1 MEALGVIVAVDGD
14 IATVGMY
21 NMSNDS
27 TFLWDGSLLNGPKI
41 GAFLTIEQN
50 NVRIVSTVISEKI
63 QDQQNTVNSEQ
74 FDNRYRKNS
83 INRILMLKTQ
93 GVIDENKF
101 QLTSQ
106 YVPMVG
112 NKVVITTKE
121 DLKAIYDVDDVG
133 STISIGKSIREGQE
147 INLPINEFFASHIGI
162 FGNTGSGKS
171 NTLHKLYLELFK
183 SKYRESIFK
192 KSRFVV
198 IDFNGEY
205 TQDKQFG
212 VEKKHKRIFRI
223 STRGKT
229 DKIPITKEYFLD
241 PEFLSLLFS
250 AKKATQVPFLKS
262 AIREYKKI
270 NKVENNLI
278 VHLKSCL
285 LFSGK
290 NLNLLNLNLL
300 YINPRVKKTIRRVK
314 KTIRFKSFI
323 QKSNKFQISLNF
335 ANLEVGLLKSLLRDF
350 RNIET
355 IAIEDWIDIAH
366 DMGVK
371 NKFLDYLEDSQKY
384 LSYGNVYIDINES
397 SDIKHMFKNGELSEE
412 SKIEVLNIRDEI
424 ANLYEKKTDIQK
436 IRYFLKFQKIF
447 KTAWKTTNSDYIN
460 PLFGRINETL
470 ERLEPIIKLVN
481 TDKAVESEFKSLN
494 IISLVNTN
502 QEMKRLIPMMVS
514 KMLYDIQKKRI
525 SNTDSID
532 FTYHLI
538 IDEAHNI
545 LNSEHIKNG
554 DNWQDYRLSVFE
566 EIIKEGRKFGF
577 YLTLASQR
585 PADISSTI
593 MSQIHNFF
601 IHRLVN
607 DNDLDM
613 LSRTVP
619 TLDKNSYKMLPTL
632 GKGEALVTGN
642 AIKIPVL
649 LKVDKEKS
657 IRPKSDDVKLTK
669 LWKN

>member
-14 IATVGMY
+14 VATVGMY

-27 TFLWDGSLLNGPKI
+27 TFLWDGDLLNGPKI

-50 NVRIVSTVISEKI
+50 DIRIISTVISEKI

-83 INRILMLKTQ
+83 INRILLLKTQ
-93 GVIDENKF
+93 GVIEKNKF

-112 NKVVITTKE
+112 NKVVITSKA
-121 DLKAIYDVDDVG
+121 DLAAIYAVDKIEN
-133 STISIGKSIREGQE
+133 TISIGRSVREGQTVS
-147 INLPINEFFASHIGI
+147 LPVNSFFASHIGI

-183 SKYRESIFK
+183 SKYRENIFT
-192 KSRFVV
+192 KSRFIV

-205 TQDKQFG
+205 TQDEQFS
-212 VEKKHKRIFRI
+212 VEDEQKRIFKI
-223 STRGKT
+223 STRGET
-229 DKIPITKEYFLD
+229 DQIPITKDYFLD

-250 AKKATQVPFLKS
+250 ARKATQVPFLKN
-262 AIREYKKI
+262 AIRKYKEI
-270 NKVENNLI
+270 
-278 VHLKSCL
+278 
-285 LFSGK
+285 K
-290 NLNLLNLNLL
+290 NEVDFG
-300 YINPRVKKTIRRVK
+300 R
-314 KTIRFKSFI
+314 
-323 QKSNKFQISLNF
+323 
-335 ANLEVGLLKSLLRDF
+335 LEIGLLRTILEELSKVGKSILGEWVSIAQEMGIKSAFLEQLREVA
-350 RNIET
+350 NMNST
-355 IAIEDWIDIAH
+355 
-366 DMGVK
+366 
-371 NKFLDYLEDSQKY
+371 
-384 LSYGNVYIDINES
+384 
-397 SDIKHMFKNGELSEE
+397 GELVYVYDENRDKHNIVEYGLITKYVESQLSNLKYELEE
-412 SKIEVLNIRDEI
+412 VYKGKSKL
-424 ANLYEKKTDIQK
+424 EKLL
-436 IRYFLKFQKIF
+436 YFLKFQKIY
-447 KTAWKTTNSDYIN
+447 KTAWGSTKAEYIN
-460 PLFGRINETL
+460 PLFSRIEQTL
-470 ERLEPIIKLVN
+470 NTLGPLIKIV
-481 TDKAVESEFKSLN
+481 DDEVEIENEFKCLN

-502 QEMKRLIPMMVS
+502 QEIKRLIPMMIS

-525 SNTDSID
+525 SSSKSID
-532 FTYHLI
+532 YTCHLI

-545 LNSEHIKNG
+545 LNSEHINNG

-585 PADISSTI
+585 PADISPTI
-593 MSQIHNFF
+593 MSQLHNFF

-632 GKGEALVTGN
+632 GKGEAIVTGS
-642 AIKIPVL
+642 AMKIPML
-649 LKVDKEKS
+649 LKVDKEDT
-657 IRPKSDDVKLTK
+657 IRPKSDDVNLTD
-669 LWKN
+669 LWK

>member
-14 IATVGMY
+14 VATVGMY

-27 TFLWDGSLLNGPKI
+27 TFLWDGDLLNGPKI

-50 NVRIVSTVISEKI
+50 DIRIISTVISEKI

-83 INRILMLKTQ
+83 INRILLLKTQ
-93 GVIDENKF
+93 GVIEKNKF

-112 NKVVITTKE
+112 NKVVITTKA
-121 DLKAIYDVDDVG
+121 DLAAIYAVDKIEN
-133 STISIGKSIREGQE
+133 TISIGRSVREGQTVS
-147 INLPINEFFASHIGI
+147 LPVNSFFASHIGI

-183 SKYRESIFK
+183 SKYRKNIFA
-192 KSRFVV
+192 KSRFIV

-205 TQDKQFG
+205 TQDKQFS
-212 VEKKHKRIFRI
+212 VENEQKKIFKI
-223 STRGKT
+223 STRGET
-229 DKIPITKEYFLD
+229 DQIPITKDYFLD

-250 AKKATQVPFLKS
+250 ARKATQVPFLKN
-262 AIREYKKI
+262 AIRKYKEIK
-270 NKVENNLI
+270 NENDFGSMEL
-278 VHLKSCL
+278 
-285 LFSGK
+285 
-290 NLNLLNLNLL
+290 
-300 YINPRVKKTIRRVK
+300 
-314 KTIRFKSFI
+314 
-323 QKSNKFQISLNF
+323 
-335 ANLEVGLLKSLLRDF
+335 GLLRKILKTLSKVGKSIL
-350 RNIET
+350 EEWVS
-355 IAIEDWIDIAH
+355 IAQE
-366 DMGVK
+366 MGIK
-371 NKFLDYLEDSQKY
+371 NAFLEQLQNA
-384 LSYGNVYIDINES
+384 GNFNG
-397 SDIKHMFKNGELSEE
+397 NGELVFYTHENGRRDKIVSAGSITPFGE
-412 SKIEVLNIRDEI
+412 SQLSNLKPELAKVYKEKSQIEKL
-424 ANLYEKKTDIQK
+424 L
-436 IRYFLKFQKIF
+436 YFLKFQKIF
-447 KTAWKTTNSDYIN
+447 KTAWGSTRAEYIN
-460 PLFGRINETL
+460 PLFSRIEQTL
-470 ERLEPIIKLVN
+470 DTLGPLIKIV
-481 TDKAVESEFKSLN
+481 DDGVEIENEFKCLN

-502 QEMKRLIPMMVS
+502 QEIKRIIPMMIS

-525 SNTDSID
+525 SSSKSID
-532 FTYHLI
+532 STCHLI

-554 DNWQDYRLSVFE
+554 DSWQDYRLSVFE

-585 PADISSTI
+585 PADISPTI
-593 MSQIHNFF
+593 MSQLHNFF

-632 GKGEALVTGN
+632 GKGEAIVTGS
-642 AIKIPVL
+642 AMKIPML
-649 LKVDKEKS
+649 LKVDKEDT
-657 IRPKSDDVKLTK
+657 IRPKSDDVNLTD
-669 LWKN
+669 LWK

>member
-14 IATVGMY
+14 VATVGMY

-27 TFLWDGSLLNGPKI
+27 TFLWDGALLNGPKI

-50 NVRIVSTVISEKI
+50 DIRIISTVISEKI

-93 GVIDENKF
+93 GVIDKNKF

-112 NKVVITTKE
+112 NKVVITTQK
-121 DLKAIYDVDDVG
+121 DLSAIYAVDRIENTV
-133 STISIGKSIREGQE
+133 SIGKSIREGQTVY
-147 INLPINEFFASHIGI
+147 LPVNSFFASHIGI

-183 SKYRESIFK
+183 SKYRENIFT
-192 KSRFVV
+192 KSRFIV

-205 TQDKQFG
+205 TQDEQFS
-212 VEKKHKRIFRI
+212 VEDEQKRIFKI

-229 DKIPITKEYFLD
+229 DQIPITKDYFLD

-250 AKKATQVPFLKS
+250 ARKATQVPFLKN
-262 AIREYKKI
+262 AIKMYKKI
-270 NKVENNLI
+270 SSSKE
-278 VHLKSCL
+278 
-285 LFSGK
+285 FS
-290 NLNLLNLNLL
+290 N
-300 YINPRVKKTIRRVK
+300 I
-314 KTIRFKSFI
+314 
-323 QKSNKFQISLNF
+323 
-335 ANLEVGLLKSLLRDF
+335 AVGLLKSILKDF
-350 RNIET
+350 PRIEL
-355 IAIEDWIDIAH
+355 AIIEEWVNTVK
-366 DMGVK
+366 DMKV
-371 NKFLDYLEDSQKY
+371 NDKFLDELVDSKKKRD
-384 LSYGNVYIDINES
+384 YGNNVIEYNKKNILWEGQITLDGQKSLDKLQEELAVVYNE
-397 SDIKHMFKNGELSEE
+397 
-412 SKIEVLNIRDEI
+412 
-424 ANLYEKKTDIQK
+424 EKTLKK
-436 IRYFLKFQKIF
+436 LFFFLKFQKIY
-447 KTAWKTTNSDYIN
+447 KTAWGSTRAEYIN
-460 PLFGRINETL
+460 PLFSRVEQTLDTL
-470 ERLEPIIKLVN
+470 EPLIKIV
-481 TDKAVESEFKSLN
+481 DDEVEIENEFKCLN

-502 QEMKRLIPMMVS
+502 QEIKRIIPMMIS

-525 SNTDSID
+525 SSSKSID
-532 FTYHLI
+532 STCHLI

-554 DNWQDYRLSVFE
+554 DSWQDYRLSVFE

-585 PADISSTI
+585 PADISPTI
-593 MSQIHNFF
+593 MSQLHNFF

-632 GKGEALVTGN
+632 GRGEAIVTGN
-642 AIKIPVL
+642 AMKIPML
-649 LKVDKEKS
+649 LKVDKEDT
-657 IRPKSDDVKLTK
+657 IRPKSDDVKLTD
-669 LWKN
+669 LWK

>member
-83 INRILMLKTQ
+83 INRIIMLKTQ
-93 GVIDENKF
+93 GVVDKNKF

-121 DLKAIYDVDDVG
+121 DLKAIYDVDDIG

-183 SKYRESIFK
+183 SKYSEKIFK

-205 TQDKQFG
+205 TQDNQFG
-212 VEKKHKRIFRI
+212 VEKKQKRVFRI

-229 DKIPITKEYFLD
+229 DKIPVTKEYFLD
-241 PEFLSLLFS
+241 PDFLSLLFS
-250 AKKATQVPFLKS
+250 ARKATQVPFLKN

-270 NKVENNLI
+270 NKIENNLI
-278 VHLKSCL
+278 VHLKFCL
-285 LFSGK
+285 LFSD
-290 NLNLLNLNLL
+290 NQLNLLFNNLRDN
-300 YINPRVKKTIRRVK
+300 KTNGKSLVN
-314 KTIRFKSFI
+314 KTASLNNFI
-323 QKSNKFQISLNF
+323 QKLNKFQISLNF
-335 ANLEVGLLKSLLRDF
+335 ANLEVGLLKSLLRDLK
-350 RNIET
+350 NIET
-355 IAIEDWIDIAH
+355 IAIEDWINIAH

-371 NKFLDYLEDSQKY
+371 NKFLEDLENSQKY
-384 LSYGNVYIDINES
+384 LFYGNVYIDKNGS
-397 SDIKHMFKNGELSEE
+397 LDIKHMFKNGELSEE
-412 SKIEVLNIRDEI
+412 SKTEVLNIRDEI
-424 ANLYEKKTDIQK
+424 AYLYEEKTDIQK

-481 TDKAVESEFKSLN
+481 TDKAVESEFKGLN

-502 QEMKRLIPMMVS
+502 QEIKRLIPMMVS

-525 SNTDSID
+525 SNTESID
-532 FTYHLI
+532 FTCHLI

-585 PADISSTI
+585 PADISPTI

-632 GKGEALVTGN
+632 GKGEALITGN
-642 AIKIPVL
+642 AIKIPML
-649 LKVDKEKS
+649 LKVDKEES

-669 LWKN
+669 LWEN

>member
-1 MEALGVIVAVDGD
+1 MESLGVIVAVDGD

-27 TFLWDGSLLNGPKI
+27 TFLWDGNLLNGPKI

-50 NVRIVSTVISEKI
+50 DIRIISTVISEKV

-121 DLKAIYDVDDVG
+121 DLKAIYDVDDIG

-198 IDFNGEY
+198 IDFNSEY
-205 TQDKQFG
+205 TQDGQFG
-212 VEKKHKRIFRI
+212 MENEKKRIFSI
-223 STRGKT
+223 STRGET

-250 AKKATQVPFLKS
+250 ARKATQVPFLKN
-262 AIREYKKI
+262 AIRKYKKI
-270 NKVENNLI
+270 KKEDDFGWLEI
-278 VHLKSCL
+278 GL
-285 LFSGK
+285 LRS
-290 NLNLLNLNLL
+290 
-300 YINPRVKKTIRRVK
+300 I
-314 KTIRFKSFI
+314 
-323 QKSNKFQISLNF
+323 
-335 ANLEVGLLKSLLRDF
+335 LKSLSKVGLS
-350 RNIET
+350 ILE
-355 IAIEDWIDIAH
+355 EWISICQE
-366 DMGVK
+366 MGVK
-371 NKFLDYLEDSQKY
+371 SFFLDQLQKVINMNVTGELVSIVDKNNCSQNIVEHGSIS
-384 LSYGNVYIDINES
+384 SYGEDLFRDLE
-397 SDIKHMFKNGELSEE
+397 HELAEAYRMKSQ
-412 SKIEVLNIRDEI
+412 L
-424 ANLYEKKTDIQK
+424 EKLL
-436 IRYFLKFQKIF
+436 YFLKFQKIYV
-447 KTAWKTTNSDYIN
+447 TAWSATNAKYIN
-460 PLFGRINETL
+460 PLFSRIEQTLNGLDPLVELVDSDIKVENEF
-470 ERLEPIIKLVN
+470 EC
-481 TDKAVESEFKSLN
+481 LN

-502 QEMKRLIPMMVS
+502 QEIKRLIPMMVS

-525 SNTDSID
+525 SNTESID

-585 PADISSTI
+585 PADISPTI

-642 AIKIPVL
+642 AIKIPML
-649 LKVDKEKS
+649 LKVDKEES

-669 LWKN
+669 LWEN

>member
-14 IATVGMY
+14 VATVGMY

-27 TFLWDGSLLNGPKI
+27 TFLWDGDLLNGPKI

-50 NVRIVSTVISEKI
+50 DIRIISTVISEKI

-83 INRILMLKTQ
+83 INRILLLKTQ
-93 GVIDENKF
+93 GVIEKNKF

-112 NKVVITTKE
+112 NKVVITTKA
-121 DLKAIYDVDDVG
+121 DLAAIYAVDKIEN
-133 STISIGKSIREGQE
+133 TISIGRSVREGQTVS
-147 INLPINEFFASHIGI
+147 LPVNSFFASHIGI

-183 SKYRESIFK
+183 SKYRKNIFA
-192 KSRFVV
+192 KSRFIV

-205 TQDKQFG
+205 TQDEQFS
-212 VEKKHKRIFRI
+212 VEDEQKRIFKI

-229 DKIPITKEYFLD
+229 DQIPITKDYFLD

-250 AKKATQVPFLKS
+250 ARKATQVPFLKN
-262 AIREYKKI
+262 AIRKYKEIK
-270 NKVENNLI
+270 NENDFGSIEL
-278 VHLKSCL
+278 
-285 LFSGK
+285 
-290 NLNLLNLNLL
+290 
-300 YINPRVKKTIRRVK
+300 
-314 KTIRFKSFI
+314 
-323 QKSNKFQISLNF
+323 
-335 ANLEVGLLKSLLRDF
+335 GLLRRIL
-350 RNIET
+350 ET
-355 IAIEDWIDIAH
+355 LSKVGKFILEEWVSIAQE
-366 DMGVK
+366 MGIK
-371 NKFLDYLEDSQKY
+371 NAFLEQLQNA
-384 LSYGNVYIDINES
+384 GNFNG
-397 SDIKHMFKNGELSEE
+397 NGELVFYTHENGRRDKIVSAGSITPFGE
-412 SKIEVLNIRDEI
+412 SQLSNLKPELAKVYKEKSQIEKL
-424 ANLYEKKTDIQK
+424 L
-436 IRYFLKFQKIF
+436 YFLKFQKIF
-447 KTAWKTTNSDYIN
+447 KTAWGSTRAEYIN
-460 PLFGRINETL
+460 PLFSRIEQTL
-470 ERLEPIIKLVN
+470 DTLGPLIKIV
-481 TDKAVESEFKSLN
+481 DDGVEIENEFKCLN

-502 QEMKRLIPMMVS
+502 QEIKRIIPMMIS

-525 SNTDSID
+525 SSSKSID
-532 FTYHLI
+532 STCHLI

-554 DNWQDYRLSVFE
+554 DSWQDYRLSVFE

-585 PADISSTI
+585 PADISPTI
-593 MSQIHNFF
+593 MSQLHNFF

-632 GKGEALVTGN
+632 GKGEAIVTGS
-642 AIKIPVL
+642 AMKIPML
-649 LKVDKEKS
+649 LKVDKEYT
-657 IRPKSDDVKLTK
+657 IRPKSDDVNLTD
-669 LWKN
+669 LWK

>member
-14 IATVGMY
+14 VATVGMY

-27 TFLWDGSLLNGPKI
+27 TFLWDGDLLNGPKI

-50 NVRIVSTVISEKI
+50 DIRIISTVISEKI

-83 INRILMLKTQ
+83 INRILLLKTQ
-93 GVIDENKF
+93 GVIEKNKF

-112 NKVVITTKE
+112 NKVVITTKA
-121 DLKAIYDVDDVG
+121 DLAAIYAVDKIEN
-133 STISIGKSIREGQE
+133 TISIGRSVREGQTVS
-147 INLPINEFFASHIGI
+147 LPVNSFFASHIGI

-183 SKYRESIFK
+183 SKYRENIFT
-192 KSRFVV
+192 KSRFIV

-212 VEKKHKRIFRI
+212 LENKQKRIFKI

-229 DKIPITKEYFLD
+229 DQIPITKDYFLD

-250 AKKATQVPFLKS
+250 ARKATQVPFLKN
-262 AIREYKKI
+262 AIRKYKEIK
-270 NKVENNLI
+270 NENDFGSMEL
-278 VHLKSCL
+278 
-285 LFSGK
+285 
-290 NLNLLNLNLL
+290 
-300 YINPRVKKTIRRVK
+300 
-314 KTIRFKSFI
+314 
-323 QKSNKFQISLNF
+323 
-335 ANLEVGLLKSLLRDF
+335 GLLRKILKTLSKVGKSILEEWVSIAQEMGIKNAFLEQL
-350 RNIET
+350 IEVANMHG
-355 IAIEDWIDIAH
+355 I
-366 DMGVK
+366 
-371 NKFLDYLEDSQKY
+371 
-384 LSYGNVYIDINES
+384 
-397 SDIKHMFKNGELSEE
+397 GELVSVNDDNGGKHDIVSAGSITPFGE
-412 SKIEVLNIRDEI
+412 SQLSNLKPKLAKVYKEKSQIEKL
-424 ANLYEKKTDIQK
+424 L
-436 IRYFLKFQKIF
+436 YFLKFQKIF
-447 KTAWKTTNSDYIN
+447 KTAWGSTKAEYIN
-460 PLFGRINETL
+460 PLFSRIEQTL
-470 ERLEPIIKLVN
+470 DTLGPLIKIV
-481 TDKAVESEFKSLN
+481 DDEVEIENEFKCLN

-502 QEMKRLIPMMVS
+502 QEIKRIIPMMIS

-525 SNTDSID
+525 SSSKSID
-532 FTYHLI
+532 STCHLI

-554 DNWQDYRLSVFE
+554 DSWQDYRLSVFE

-585 PADISSTI
+585 PADISPTI
-593 MSQIHNFF
+593 MSQLHNFF

-632 GKGEALVTGN
+632 GKGEAIVTGS
-642 AIKIPVL
+642 AMKIPML
-649 LKVDKEKS
+649 LKVDKEDI
-657 IRPKSDDVKLTK
+657 IRPKSDDVSLTD
-669 LWKN
+669 LWK

>member
-14 IATVGMY
+14 VATVGMY

-27 TFLWDGSLLNGPKI
+27 TFLWDGDLLNGPKI

-50 NVRIVSTVISEKI
+50 DIRIISTVISEKI

-74 FDNRYRKNS
+74 FDNKYRKNS
-83 INRILMLKTQ
+83 INRILLLKTQ
-93 GVIDENKF
+93 GVIEKNKF

-112 NKVVITTKE
+112 NKVVITTKA
-121 DLKAIYDVDDVG
+121 DLAAIYAVDKIEN
-133 STISIGKSIREGQE
+133 TISIGRSVREGQTVS
-147 INLPINEFFASHIGI
+147 LPVNSFFASHIGI

-183 SKYRESIFK
+183 SKYRKNIFA
-192 KSRFVV
+192 KSRFIV

-205 TQDKQFG
+205 TQDEQFS
-212 VEKKHKRIFRI
+212 VEDEQKRIFKI

-229 DKIPITKEYFLD
+229 DKIPITKDYFLD

-250 AKKATQVPFLKS
+250 ARKATQVPFLKN
-262 AIREYKKI
+262 AIRKYKEI
-270 NKVENNLI
+270 
-278 VHLKSCL
+278 
-285 LFSGK
+285 K
-290 NLNLLNLNLL
+290 NEVDFG
-300 YINPRVKKTIRRVK
+300 R
-314 KTIRFKSFI
+314 
-323 QKSNKFQISLNF
+323 
-335 ANLEVGLLKSLLRDF
+335 LEIGLLRTILEELSKVGKSIL
-350 RNIET
+350 EEWVS
-355 IAIEDWIDIAH
+355 IAQ
-366 DMGVK
+366 DMGIK
-371 NKFLDYLEDSQKY
+371 SAFLEQLQNV
-384 LSYGNVYIDINES
+384 GNFNG
-397 SDIKHMFKNGELSEE
+397 KGELVFSTHENGRE
-412 SKIEVLNIRDEI
+412 DRIVSAGSISPLGKSQLS
-424 ANLYEKKTDIQK
+424 NLKPELAKVYKEKSQLEKLL
-436 IRYFLKFQKIF
+436 YFLKFQKIY
-447 KTAWKTTNSDYIN
+447 KTAWGSTRAEYIN
-460 PLFGRINETL
+460 PLFSRIEQTL
-470 ERLEPIIKLVN
+470 NTLGPLIKIV
-481 TDKAVESEFKSLN
+481 DDEVEIENEFKCLN

-502 QEMKRLIPMMVS
+502 QEIKRIIPMMIS

-525 SNTDSID
+525 SSSKSID
-532 FTYHLI
+532 STCHLI

-554 DNWQDYRLSVFE
+554 DSWQDYRLSVFE

-585 PADISSTI
+585 PADISPTI
-593 MSQIHNFF
+593 MSQLHNFF

-632 GKGEALVTGN
+632 GKGEAIVTGS
-642 AIKIPVL
+642 AMKIPML
-649 LKVDKEKS
+649 LKVDKEDI
-657 IRPKSDDVKLTK
+657 IRPKSDDVSLTD
-669 LWKN
+669 LWK

>member
-14 IATVGMY
+14 VATVGMY

-27 TFLWDGSLLNGPKI
+27 TFLWDGDLLNGPKI

-50 NVRIVSTVISEKI
+50 DIRIISTVISEKI

-83 INRILMLKTQ
+83 INRILLLKTQ
-93 GVIDENKF
+93 GVIEKNKF

-112 NKVVITTKE
+112 NKVVITTKA
-121 DLKAIYDVDDVG
+121 DLAAIYAVDKIEN
-133 STISIGKSIREGQE
+133 TISIGRSVREGQTVS
-147 INLPINEFFASHIGI
+147 LPVNSFFASHIGI

-183 SKYRESIFK
+183 SKYRKNIFA
-192 KSRFVV
+192 KSRFIV

-205 TQDKQFG
+205 TQDKQFS
-212 VEKKHKRIFRI
+212 VENEQKKIFKI

-229 DKIPITKEYFLD
+229 DQIPITKDYFLD

-250 AKKATQVPFLKS
+250 ARKATQVPFLKN
-262 AIREYKKI
+262 AIRKYKEIK
-270 NKVENNLI
+270 NENDFGSIEL
-278 VHLKSCL
+278 
-285 LFSGK
+285 
-290 NLNLLNLNLL
+290 
-300 YINPRVKKTIRRVK
+300 
-314 KTIRFKSFI
+314 
-323 QKSNKFQISLNF
+323 
-335 ANLEVGLLKSLLRDF
+335 GLLRRILETLSKVGKSILEEWISIAQEMGIKNAFLEQL
-350 RNIET
+350 IEVANMNG
-355 IAIEDWIDIAH
+355 I
-366 DMGVK
+366 
-371 NKFLDYLEDSQKY
+371 
-384 LSYGNVYIDINES
+384 
-397 SDIKHMFKNGELSEE
+397 GELVSVNDDNRGKHDIVSAGSITPLGKAQLSNLKPELAKVYKE
-412 SKIEVLNIRDEI
+412 KSQIEKL
-424 ANLYEKKTDIQK
+424 L
-436 IRYFLKFQKIF
+436 YFLKFQKIY
-447 KTAWKTTNSDYIN
+447 KTAWGSTKAEYIN
-460 PLFGRINETL
+460 PLFSRIEQTLNSLESLIKIVDNED
-470 ERLEPIIKLVN
+470 EIDN
-481 TDKAVESEFKSLN
+481 EFKCLN
-494 IISLVNTN
+494 IISLTNTN
-502 QEMKRLIPMMVS
+502 QEIKRLIPMMIS

-525 SNTDSID
+525 SSSKSID
-532 FTYHLI
+532 STCHLI

-554 DNWQDYRLSVFE
+554 DSWQDYRLSIFE

-585 PADISSTI
+585 PADISPTI
-593 MSQIHNFF
+593 MSQLHNFF

-632 GKGEALVTGN
+632 GKGEAIVTGS
-642 AIKIPVL
+642 AMKIPML
-649 LKVDKEKS
+649 LKVDKEDT
-657 IRPKSDDVKLTK
+657 IRPKSDDVNLTD
-669 LWKN
+669 LWK

>member
-14 IATVGMY
+14 VATVGMY

-27 TFLWDGSLLNGPKI
+27 TFLWDGALLNGPKI

-50 NVRIVSTVISEKI
+50 DIRIISTVISEKI

-93 GVIDENKF
+93 GVIDKNKF

-112 NKVVITTKE
+112 NKVVITTQK
-121 DLKAIYDVDDVG
+121 DLSAIYAVDRIENTV
-133 STISIGKSIREGQE
+133 SIGKSIREGQTVY
-147 INLPINEFFASHIGI
+147 LPVNSFFASHIGI

-183 SKYRESIFK
+183 SKYRENIFA
-192 KSRFVV
+192 KSRFTV

-205 TQDKQFG
+205 TQDKQFS
-212 VEKKHKRIFRI
+212 VEYEQKRIFKI

-229 DKIPITKEYFLD
+229 DQIPITKDYFLD

-250 AKKATQVPFLKS
+250 ARKATQVPFLKN
-262 AIREYKKI
+262 AIRKYKEIK
-270 NKVENNLI
+270 NENDFGSIEL
-278 VHLKSCL
+278 
-285 LFSGK
+285 
-290 NLNLLNLNLL
+290 
-300 YINPRVKKTIRRVK
+300 
-314 KTIRFKSFI
+314 
-323 QKSNKFQISLNF
+323 
-335 ANLEVGLLKSLLRDF
+335 GLLRKILKTLSKVGKSIL
-350 RNIET
+350 EEWVS
-355 IAIEDWIDIAH
+355 IAQE
-366 DMGVK
+366 MGVK
-371 NKFLDYLEDSQKY
+371 NAFLEQLQNVGNFNGKGELVFSPHENGKEDKIVSAGSITPFGESQ
-384 LSYGNVYIDINES
+384 LSYLKPELAKVY
-397 SDIKHMFKNGELSEE
+397 K
-412 SKIEVLNIRDEI
+412 
-424 ANLYEKKTDIQK
+424 EKSQLEKLL
-436 IRYFLKFQKIF
+436 YFLKFQKIF
-447 KTAWKTTNSDYIN
+447 KTAWGSTRAEYIN
-460 PLFGRINETL
+460 PLFSRIEQTL
-470 ERLEPIIKLVN
+470 DTLGPLIKIV
-481 TDKAVESEFKSLN
+481 DDEVEIENDFKCLN

-502 QEMKRLIPMMVS
+502 QEIKRIIPMMIS

-525 SNTDSID
+525 SSSKSID
-532 FTYHLI
+532 STCHLI

-554 DNWQDYRLSVFE
+554 DSWQDYRLSVFE

-585 PADISSTI
+585 PADISPTI
-593 MSQIHNFF
+593 MSQLHNFF

-632 GKGEALVTGN
+632 GQGEAIVTGN
-642 AIKIPVL
+642 AMKIPML
-649 LKVDKEKS
+649 LKVDKEDT
-657 IRPKSDDVKLTK
+657 IRPKSDDVKLTD
-669 LWKN
+669 LWK

>member
-14 IATVGMY
+14 VATVGMY

-27 TFLWDGSLLNGPKI
+27 TFLWDGDLLNGPKI

-50 NVRIVSTVISEKI
+50 DIRIISTVISEKI

-83 INRILMLKTQ
+83 INRILLLKTQ
-93 GVIDENKF
+93 GVIEKNKF

-112 NKVVITTKE
+112 NKVVITTKA
-121 DLKAIYDVDDVG
+121 DLAAIYAVDKIEN
-133 STISIGKSIREGQE
+133 TISIGRSVREGQTVS
-147 INLPINEFFASHIGI
+147 LPVNSFFASHIGI

-183 SKYRESIFK
+183 SKYRKNIFA
-192 KSRFVV
+192 KSRFIV

-205 TQDKQFG
+205 TQDEQFS
-212 VEKKHKRIFRI
+212 VEDEQKRIFKI

-229 DKIPITKEYFLD
+229 DKIPITKDYFLD

-250 AKKATQVPFLKS
+250 ARKATQVPFLKN
-262 AIREYKKI
+262 AIRKYKEIKNEVDFGRLEI
-270 NKVENNLI
+270 GLLRTILEELSKVGKSILEEWVSIAQEMGIKSAFLEQLQNVGNFNGKGELVFSTHENGREDRI
-278 VHLKSCL
+278 VSAGSISPLGKSQLSNLKSELAKVYKEKSQLEKL
-285 LFSGK
+285 L
-290 NLNLLNLNLL
+290 
-300 YINPRVKKTIRRVK
+300 
-314 KTIRFKSFI
+314 
-323 QKSNKFQISLNF
+323 
-335 ANLEVGLLKSLLRDF
+335 
-350 RNIET
+350 
-355 IAIEDWIDIAH
+355 
-366 DMGVK
+366 
-371 NKFLDYLEDSQKY
+371 
-384 LSYGNVYIDINES
+384 
-397 SDIKHMFKNGELSEE
+397 
-412 SKIEVLNIRDEI
+412 
-424 ANLYEKKTDIQK
+424 
-436 IRYFLKFQKIF
+436 YFLKFQKIY
-447 KTAWKTTNSDYIN
+447 KTAWGSTRAEYIN
-460 PLFGRINETL
+460 PLFSRIEQTL
-470 ERLEPIIKLVN
+470 NTLGPLIKIV
-481 TDKAVESEFKSLN
+481 DDEVEIENEFKCLN

-502 QEMKRLIPMMVS
+502 QEIKRIIPMMIS

-525 SNTDSID
+525 SSSKSID
-532 FTYHLI
+532 STCHLI

-554 DNWQDYRLSVFE
+554 DSWQDYRLSVFE

-585 PADISSTI
+585 PADISPTI
-593 MSQIHNFF
+593 MSQLHNFF

-632 GKGEALVTGN
+632 GKGEAIVTGS
-642 AIKIPVL
+642 AMKIPML
-649 LKVDKEKS
+649 LKVDKEDI
-657 IRPKSDDVKLTK
+657 IRPKSDDVSLTD
-669 LWKN
+669 LWK

>member
-14 IATVGMY
+14 VATVGMY

-27 TFLWDGSLLNGPKI
+27 TFLWDGDLLNGPKI

-50 NVRIVSTVISEKI
+50 DIRIISTVISEKI

-83 INRILMLKTQ
+83 INRILLLKTQ
-93 GVIDENKF
+93 GVIEKNKF

-112 NKVVITTKE
+112 NKVVITTKA
-121 DLKAIYDVDDVG
+121 DLAAIYAVDKIEN
-133 STISIGKSIREGQE
+133 TISIGRSVREGQTVS
-147 INLPINEFFASHIGI
+147 LPVNSFFASHIGI

-183 SKYRESIFK
+183 SKYRKNIFA
-192 KSRFVV
+192 KSRFIV

-205 TQDKQFG
+205 TQDEQFS
-212 VEKKHKRIFRI
+212 VEDEQKRIFKI

-229 DKIPITKEYFLD
+229 DKIPITKDYFLD

-250 AKKATQVPFLKS
+250 ARKATQVPFLKN
-262 AIREYKKI
+262 AIRKYKEI
-270 NKVENNLI
+270 
-278 VHLKSCL
+278 
-285 LFSGK
+285 K
-290 NLNLLNLNLL
+290 NEVDFG
-300 YINPRVKKTIRRVK
+300 R
-314 KTIRFKSFI
+314 
-323 QKSNKFQISLNF
+323 
-335 ANLEVGLLKSLLRDF
+335 LEIGLLRTILEELSKVGKSIL
-350 RNIET
+350 EEWVS
-355 IAIEDWIDIAH
+355 IAQE
-366 DMGVK
+366 MGIK
-371 NKFLDYLEDSQKY
+371 SAFLEQLQNV
-384 LSYGNVYIDINES
+384 GNFNG
-397 SDIKHMFKNGELSEE
+397 KGELVFSTHENGRE
-412 SKIEVLNIRDEI
+412 DRIVSAGSISPLGKSQLS
-424 ANLYEKKTDIQK
+424 NLKPELAKVYKEKSQLEKLL
-436 IRYFLKFQKIF
+436 YFLKFQKIY
-447 KTAWKTTNSDYIN
+447 KTAWGSTRAEYIN
-460 PLFGRINETL
+460 PLFSRIEQTL
-470 ERLEPIIKLVN
+470 NTLGPLIKIV
-481 TDKAVESEFKSLN
+481 DDEVEIENEFKCLN

-502 QEMKRLIPMMVS
+502 QEIKRIIPMMIS

-525 SNTDSID
+525 SSSKSID
-532 FTYHLI
+532 STCHLI

-554 DNWQDYRLSVFE
+554 DSWQDYRLSVFE

-585 PADISSTI
+585 PADISPTI
-593 MSQIHNFF
+593 MSQLHNFF

-632 GKGEALVTGN
+632 GKGEAIVTGS
-642 AIKIPVL
+642 AMKIPML
-649 LKVDKEKS
+649 LKVDKEDI
-657 IRPKSDDVKLTK
+657 IRPKSDDVSLTD
-669 LWKN
+669 LWK

>member
-14 IATVGMY
+14 VATVGMY

-27 TFLWDGSLLNGPKI
+27 TFLWDGDLLNGPKI

-50 NVRIVSTVISEKI
+50 DIRIISTVISEKI

-83 INRILMLKTQ
+83 INRILLLKTQ
-93 GVIDENKF
+93 GVIEKNKF

-112 NKVVITTKE
+112 NKVVITTKA
-121 DLKAIYDVDDVG
+121 DLAAIYAVDKIEN
-133 STISIGKSIREGQE
+133 TISIGRSVREGQTVS
-147 INLPINEFFASHIGI
+147 LPVNSFFASHIGI

-183 SKYRESIFK
+183 SKYRKNIFA
-192 KSRFVV
+192 KSRFTV

-205 TQDKQFG
+205 TQDKQFS
-212 VEKKHKRIFRI
+212 VENEQKKIFKI

-229 DKIPITKEYFLD
+229 DQIPITKDYFLD

-250 AKKATQVPFLKS
+250 ARKATQVPFLKN
-262 AIREYKKI
+262 AIRKYKEI
-270 NKVENNLI
+270 
-278 VHLKSCL
+278 
-285 LFSGK
+285 K
-290 NLNLLNLNLL
+290 NEVDFG
-300 YINPRVKKTIRRVK
+300 R
-314 KTIRFKSFI
+314 
-323 QKSNKFQISLNF
+323 
-335 ANLEVGLLKSLLRDF
+335 LEIGLLRTILEELSKVGKSILGEWVSIAQEMGIKSAFLEQLREVA
-350 RNIET
+350 NMNST
-355 IAIEDWIDIAH
+355 
-366 DMGVK
+366 
-371 NKFLDYLEDSQKY
+371 
-384 LSYGNVYIDINES
+384 
-397 SDIKHMFKNGELSEE
+397 GELVYVYDENRDKHNIVEYGLITKYGESQLPNLKYELEE
-412 SKIEVLNIRDEI
+412 VYKGKSKL
-424 ANLYEKKTDIQK
+424 EKLL
-436 IRYFLKFQKIF
+436 YFLKFQKIY
-447 KTAWKTTNSDYIN
+447 KTAWRSTNVEYIN
-460 PLFGRINETL
+460 PLFSRIEQTLNSLESLIKIVDNED
-470 ERLEPIIKLVN
+470 EIDN
-481 TDKAVESEFKSLN
+481 EFKCLN

-502 QEMKRLIPMMVS
+502 QEIKRLIPMMIS

-525 SNTDSID
+525 SSSKLID
-532 FTYHLI
+532 YTCHLI

-545 LNSEHIKNG
+545 LNSEHINNG

-585 PADISSTI
+585 PADISPTI
-593 MSQIHNFF
+593 MSQLHNFF

-632 GKGEALVTGN
+632 GKGEAIVTGS
-642 AIKIPVL
+642 AMKIPML
-649 LKVDKEKS
+649 LKVDKEDT
-657 IRPKSDDVKLTK
+657 IRPKSDDVNLTD
-669 LWKN
+669 LWK

>member
-1 MEALGVIVAVDGD
+1 METLGVIVAVDGD
-14 IATVGMY
+14 VATVGMY

-27 TFLWDGSLLNGPKI
+27 TFLWDGDLLNGPKI

-50 NVRIVSTVISEKI
+50 DIRIISTVISEKI

-83 INRILMLKTQ
+83 INRILLLKTQ
-93 GVIDENKF
+93 GVIDKNIF

-112 NKVVITTKE
+112 NKVVITTQK
-121 DLKAIYDVDDVG
+121 DLSAIYSVDKIEN
-133 STISIGKSIREGQE
+133 TISIGKSVREGQTVY
-147 INLPINEFFASHIGI
+147 LPVNSFFASHIGI

-183 SKYRESIFK
+183 SKYRENIFE
-192 KSRFVV
+192 KSRFIV

-212 VEKKHKRIFRI
+212 LENKQKKIFEI

-229 DKIPITKEYFLD
+229 DQIPITKEYFLD

-250 AKKATQVPFLKS
+250 ARKATQLPFLKN
-262 AIREYKKI
+262 AMKLYKSI
-270 NKVENNLI
+270 NNGQD
-278 VHLKSCL
+278 
-285 LFSGK
+285 FS
-290 NLNLLNLNLL
+290 N
-300 YINPRVKKTIRRVK
+300 IEI
-314 KTIRFKSFI
+314 
-323 QKSNKFQISLNF
+323 
-335 ANLEVGLLKSLLRDF
+335 GLLKSILRDF
-350 RNIET
+350 PRIELT
-355 IAIEDWIDIAH
+355 VIEEWVNTVK
-366 DMGVK
+366 DMNVSD
-371 NKFLDYLEDSQKY
+371 NFLDTLIDSKKNRN
-384 LSYGNVYIDINES
+384 YGNNCIWDDFDKILDNGAITTYGE
-397 SDIKHMFKNGELSEE
+397 KNLD
-412 SKIEVLNIRDEI
+412 EVRKKLAKAYDDEKT
-424 ANLYEKKTDIQK
+424 LEKLFF
-436 IRYFLKFQKIF
+436 FLKFQKIY
-447 KTAWKTTNSDYIN
+447 KTAWGSTKAEYIN
-460 PLFGRINETL
+460 PLFSRIEQTLNSLESLIKIVDNED
-470 ERLEPIIKLVN
+470 EIDN
-481 TDKAVESEFKSLN
+481 EFKCLN

-502 QEMKRLIPMMVS
+502 QEIKRLIPMMIS

-525 SNTDSID
+525 SSSKLID
-532 FTYHLI
+532 YTCHLI

-545 LNSEHIKNG
+545 LNSEHINNG

-585 PADISSTI
+585 PADISPTI
-593 MSQIHNFF
+593 MSQLHNFF

-632 GKGEALVTGN
+632 GQGEAIVTGN
-642 AIKIPVL
+642 AMKIPML
-649 LKVDKEKS
+649 LKVDKEDT
-657 IRPKSDDVKLTK
+657 IRPKSDDVSLTD
-669 LWKN
+669 LWK

>member
-1 MEALGVIVAVDGD
+1 
-14 IATVGMY
+14 MY

-27 TFLWDGSLLNGPKI
+27 TFLWDGDLLNGPKI

-50 NVRIVSTVISEKI
+50 DIRIISTVISEKI

-83 INRILMLKTQ
+83 INRILLLKTQ
-93 GVIDENKF
+93 GVIEKNKF

-112 NKVVITTKE
+112 NKVVITTKA
-121 DLKAIYDVDDVG
+121 DLAAIYAVDKIEN
-133 STISIGKSIREGQE
+133 TISIGRSVREGQTVS
-147 INLPINEFFASHIGI
+147 LPVNSFFASHIGI

-183 SKYRESIFK
+183 SKYRKNIFA
-192 KSRFVV
+192 KSRFIV

-205 TQDKQFG
+205 TQDEQFS
-212 VEKKHKRIFRI
+212 VEDEQKRIFKI

-229 DKIPITKEYFLD
+229 DQIPITKDYFLD

-250 AKKATQVPFLKS
+250 ARKATQVPFLKN
-262 AIREYKKI
+262 AIRKYKEIK
-270 NKVENNLI
+270 NENDFGSMEL
-278 VHLKSCL
+278 
-285 LFSGK
+285 
-290 NLNLLNLNLL
+290 
-300 YINPRVKKTIRRVK
+300 
-314 KTIRFKSFI
+314 
-323 QKSNKFQISLNF
+323 
-335 ANLEVGLLKSLLRDF
+335 GLLRKILKTLSKVGKSIL
-350 RNIET
+350 EEWVS
-355 IAIEDWIDIAH
+355 IAQE
-366 DMGVK
+366 MGIK
-371 NKFLDYLEDSQKY
+371 NAFLEQLQNA
-384 LSYGNVYIDINES
+384 GNFNG
-397 SDIKHMFKNGELSEE
+397 NGELVFYTHENGRRDKIVSAGSITPFGE
-412 SKIEVLNIRDEI
+412 SQLSNLKPELAKVYKEKSQIEKL
-424 ANLYEKKTDIQK
+424 L
-436 IRYFLKFQKIF
+436 YFLKFQKIF
-447 KTAWKTTNSDYIN
+447 KTAWGSTRAEYIN
-460 PLFGRINETL
+460 PLFSRIEQTL
-470 ERLEPIIKLVN
+470 DTLGPLIKIV
-481 TDKAVESEFKSLN
+481 DDGVEIENEFKCLN

-502 QEMKRLIPMMVS
+502 QEIKRIIPMMIS

-525 SNTDSID
+525 SSSKSID
-532 FTYHLI
+532 STCHLI

-554 DNWQDYRLSVFE
+554 DSWQDYRLSVFE

-585 PADISSTI
+585 PADISPTI
-593 MSQIHNFF
+593 MSQLHNFF

-632 GKGEALVTGN
+632 GKGEAIVTGS
-642 AIKIPVL
+642 AMKIPML
-649 LKVDKEKS
+649 LKVDKEYT
-657 IRPKSDDVKLTK
+657 IRPKSDDVNLTD
-669 LWKN
+669 LWK

>member
-14 IATVGMY
+14 VATVGMY

-27 TFLWDGSLLNGPKI
+27 TFLWDGDLLNGPKI

-50 NVRIVSTVISEKI
+50 DIRIISTVISEKI

-83 INRILMLKTQ
+83 INRILLLKTQ
-93 GVIDENKF
+93 GVIDKNIF

-112 NKVVITTKE
+112 NKVVITTQK
-121 DLKAIYDVDDVG
+121 DLSAIYSVDKIEN
-133 STISIGKSIREGQE
+133 TISIGKSVREGQTVY
-147 INLPINEFFASHIGI
+147 LPVNSFFASHIGI

-183 SKYRESIFK
+183 SKYRENIFE
-192 KSRFVV
+192 KSRFIV

-212 VEKKHKRIFRI
+212 LENKQKKIFEI

-229 DKIPITKEYFLD
+229 DQIPITKEYFLD

-250 AKKATQVPFLKS
+250 ARKATQLPFLKN
-262 AIREYKKI
+262 AMKLYKSI
-270 NKVENNLI
+270 NNGQD
-278 VHLKSCL
+278 
-285 LFSGK
+285 FS
-290 NLNLLNLNLL
+290 N
-300 YINPRVKKTIRRVK
+300 IEI
-314 KTIRFKSFI
+314 
-323 QKSNKFQISLNF
+323 
-335 ANLEVGLLKSLLRDF
+335 GLLKSILRDF
-350 RNIET
+350 PRIELAVIEEWVNTVKDMNIS
-355 IAIEDWIDIAH
+355 D
-366 DMGVK
+366 
-371 NKFLDYLEDSQKY
+371 NFLDKLIDSKKNRN
-384 LSYGNVYIDINES
+384 YGNNCISDDFDKILDNGAITTYGEKNLDEVQQKLAKAYDNE
-397 SDIKHMFKNGELSEE
+397 KTL
-412 SKIEVLNIRDEI
+412 
-424 ANLYEKKTDIQK
+424 EKLFF
-436 IRYFLKFQKIF
+436 FLKFQKIY
-447 KTAWKTTNSDYIN
+447 KTAWGSTKAEYIN
-460 PLFGRINETL
+460 PLFSRIEQTLNSLESLIKIVDNED
-470 ERLEPIIKLVN
+470 EIDN
-481 TDKAVESEFKSLN
+481 EFKCLN
-494 IISLVNTN
+494 IISLTNTN
-502 QEMKRLIPMMVS
+502 QEIKRLIPMMIS

-525 SNTDSID
+525 SSSKSIVS
-532 FTYHLI
+532 TCHLI

-554 DNWQDYRLSVFE
+554 DSWQDYRLSVFE

-585 PADISSTI
+585 PADISPTI
-593 MSQIHNFF
+593 MSQLHNFF

-632 GKGEALVTGN
+632 GKGEAIVTGS
-642 AIKIPVL
+642 AMKIPML
-649 LKVDKEKS
+649 LKVDKEDT
-657 IRPKSDDVKLTK
+657 IRPKSDDVNLTD
-669 LWKN
+669 LWK

>member
-14 IATVGMY
+14 VATVGMY

-27 TFLWDGSLLNGPKI
+27 TFLWDGDLLNGPKI

-50 NVRIVSTVISEKI
+50 DIRIISTVISEKI

-83 INRILMLKTQ
+83 INRILLLKTQ
-93 GVIDENKF
+93 GVIEKNKF

-112 NKVVITTKE
+112 NKVVITTKA
-121 DLKAIYDVDDVG
+121 DLAAIYAVDKIEN
-133 STISIGKSIREGQE
+133 TISIGRSVREGQTVS
-147 INLPINEFFASHIGI
+147 LPVNSFFASHIGI

-183 SKYRESIFK
+183 SKYRENIFT
-192 KSRFVV
+192 KSRFIV

-212 VEKKHKRIFRI
+212 LENKQKRIFKI

-229 DKIPITKEYFLD
+229 DQIPITKDYFLD

-250 AKKATQVPFLKS
+250 ARKATQVPFLKN
-262 AIREYKKI
+262 AIRKYKEIK
-270 NKVENNLI
+270 NENDFGSIEL
-278 VHLKSCL
+278 
-285 LFSGK
+285 
-290 NLNLLNLNLL
+290 
-300 YINPRVKKTIRRVK
+300 
-314 KTIRFKSFI
+314 
-323 QKSNKFQISLNF
+323 
-335 ANLEVGLLKSLLRDF
+335 GLLRRILETLSKVGKSILEEWVSIAQEMGIIKNAFLEQL
-350 RNIET
+350 IEVANMHG
-355 IAIEDWIDIAH
+355 I
-366 DMGVK
+366 
-371 NKFLDYLEDSQKY
+371 
-384 LSYGNVYIDINES
+384 
-397 SDIKHMFKNGELSEE
+397 GELVSVNDDNGGKHDIVSAGSITPFGKAQLSNLKPKLAKVYKEK
-412 SKIEVLNIRDEI
+412 SQIEKL
-424 ANLYEKKTDIQK
+424 L
-436 IRYFLKFQKIF
+436 YFLKFQKIF
-447 KTAWKTTNSDYIN
+447 KTAWGSTKAEYIN
-460 PLFGRINETL
+460 PLFSRIEQTL
-470 ERLEPIIKLVN
+470 DTLGPLIKIV
-481 TDKAVESEFKSLN
+481 DDEVEIENEFKCLN

-502 QEMKRLIPMMVS
+502 QEIKRIIPMMIS

-525 SNTDSID
+525 SSSKSID
-532 FTYHLI
+532 STCHLI

-554 DNWQDYRLSVFE
+554 DSWQDYRLSVFE

-585 PADISSTI
+585 PADISPTI
-593 MSQIHNFF
+593 MSQLHNFF

-632 GKGEALVTGN
+632 GKGEAIVTGS
-642 AIKIPVL
+642 AMKIPML
-649 LKVDKEKS
+649 LKVDKEDT
-657 IRPKSDDVKLTK
+657 IRPKSDDVNLTD
-669 LWKN
+669 LWK

>member
-1 MEALGVIVAVDGD
+1 MESLGVIVAVDGD

-27 TFLWDGSLLNGPKI
+27 TFLWDGNLLNGPKI

-50 NVRIVSTVISEKI
+50 DIRIISTVISEKV

-93 GVIDENKF
+93 GVIEKAKF

-121 DLKAIYDVDDVG
+121 DVATIYAVDDID
-133 STISIGKSIREGQE
+133 STISIGKSIREGQK

-212 VEKKHKRIFRI
+212 IENEQKRIFRI
-223 STRGKT
+223 STRGET

-250 AKKATQVPFLKS
+250 ARKATQVPFLKN
-262 AIREYKKI
+262 AIRKYKEI
-270 NKVENNLI
+270 
-278 VHLKSCL
+278 
-285 LFSGK
+285 K
-290 NLNLLNLNLL
+290 NEHD
-300 YINPRVKKTIRRVK
+300 
-314 KTIRFKSFI
+314 FG
-323 QKSNKFQISLNF
+323 
-335 ANLEVGLLKSLLRDF
+335 NLEIGLLKSILKSLSKVGLP
-350 RNIET
+350 ILEEWVT
-355 IAIEDWIDIAH
+355 IAQEMDVKSFFLDQLQK
-366 DMGVK
+366 VK
-371 NKFLDYLEDSQKY
+371 NMNKVGELVSIVDENNCSKDIVERGSIS
-384 LSYGNVYIDINES
+384 SYGEDLLFDLGHELAKVYKMKS
-397 SDIKHMFKNGELSEE
+397 QL
-412 SKIEVLNIRDEI
+412 
-424 ANLYEKKTDIQK
+424 EKLL
-436 IRYFLKFQKIF
+436 YFLKFQKIYV
-447 KTAWKTTNSDYIN
+447 TAWAATNAEHIN
-460 PLFGRINETL
+460 PLFSRIEETL
-470 ERLEPIIKLVN
+470 NSLEPLIELVDEK
-481 TDKAVESEFKSLN
+481 TKVEKEFKCLN
-494 IISLVNTN
+494 IISLVTTN
-502 QEMKRLIPMMVS
+502 QEIKRLIPMMLS
-514 KMLYDIQKKRI
+514 KMLYDIQKKRT
-525 SNTDSID
+525 SKVEWID
-532 FTYHLI
+532 FTSHLI

-545 LNSEHIKNG
+545 LNAEHIKNG
-554 DNWQDYRLSVFE
+554 DNWQDYRLSIFE

-585 PADISSTI
+585 PADISPTI

-619 TLDKNSYKMLPTL
+619 SLDKNSYKMLPTL

-642 AIKIPVL
+642 AVKIPML
-649 LKVDKEKS
+649 LKVDKEES
-657 IRPKSDDVKLTK
+657 IRPKSDDIKLTT
-669 LWKN
+669 LWKS

>member
-1 MEALGVIVAVDGD
+1 MESLGVIVAVDGD

-27 TFLWDGSLLNGPKI
+27 TFLWDGNLLNGPKI

-50 NVRIVSTVISEKI
+50 DIRIISTVISEKV

-93 GVIDENKF
+93 GVIEKDKF

-121 DLKAIYDVDDVG
+121 DVAAIYAVDDID
-133 STISIGKSIREGQE
+133 STISIGKSIREGQK

-212 VEKKHKRIFRI
+212 IENEQKRIFRI

-250 AKKATQVPFLKS
+250 ARKATQVPFLKN
-262 AIREYKKI
+262 AIKKF
-270 NKVENNLI
+270 NELSTSK
-278 VHLKSCL
+278 
-285 LFSGK
+285 GTDK
-290 NLNLLNLNLL
+290 NC
-300 YINPRVKKTIRRVK
+300 ITD
-314 KTIRFKSFI
+314 S
-323 QKSNKFQISLNF
+323 QKF
-335 ANLEVGLLKSLLRDF
+335 ATLEVGLLTSLMKDYKRVELISIEEWV
-350 RNIET
+350 NI
-355 IAIEDWIDIAH
+355 AK

-371 NKFLDYLEDSQKY
+371 SPILNTLARVRQYSTFGNFRIFEGEMSEQSIKSTSQMPNDI
-384 LSYGNVYIDINES
+384 LFQGQLTENGND
-397 SDIKHMFKNGELSEE
+397 
-412 SKIEVLNIRDEI
+412 KIEQLKES
-424 ANLYEKKTDIQK
+424 LKESYEKKSDFEK
-436 IRYFLKFQKIF
+436 LSCFLKFEKVY
-447 KTAWKTTNSDYIN
+447 KTAWKSTNAEYIN
-460 PLFGRINETL
+460 PLFSRIEETL
-470 ERLEPIIKLVN
+470 NSLEPLIELVDEKTN
-481 TDKAVESEFKSLN
+481 EEIEVEKEFKCVN
-494 IISLVNTN
+494 IISLINTN
-502 QEMKRLIPMMVS
+502 QEIKRLIPMMLS

-525 SNTDSID
+525 SEKTSKGESID
-532 FTYHLI
+532 FTSHLI

-545 LNSEHIKNG
+545 LNAEHIKNG
-554 DNWQDYRLSVFE
+554 DNWQDYRLSIFE

-585 PADISSTI
+585 PADISPTI

-632 GKGEALVTGN
+632 GEGEAMVTGN
-642 AIKIPVL
+642 AMKIPML
-649 LKVDKEKS
+649 LKVDKEES
-657 IRPKSDDVKLTK
+657 IRPKSDDIKLTT
-669 LWKN
+669 LWES

>member
-14 IATVGMY
+14 VATVGMY

-27 TFLWDGSLLNGPKI
+27 TFLWDGDLLNGPKI

-50 NVRIVSTVISEKI
+50 DIRIISTVISEKI

-83 INRILMLKTQ
+83 INRILLLKTQ
-93 GVIDENKF
+93 GVIEKNKF

-112 NKVVITTKE
+112 NKVVITTKA
-121 DLKAIYDVDDVG
+121 DLAAIYAVDKIEN
-133 STISIGKSIREGQE
+133 TISIGRSVREGQTVS
-147 INLPINEFFASHIGI
+147 LPVNSFFASHIGI

-183 SKYRESIFK
+183 SKYRENIFE
-192 KSRFVV
+192 KSRFIV

-212 VEKKHKRIFRI
+212 LENKQKKIFEI

-229 DKIPITKEYFLD
+229 DQIPITKEYFLD

-250 AKKATQVPFLKS
+250 ARKATQLPFLKN
-262 AIREYKKI
+262 AMKLYKSI
-270 NKVENNLI
+270 NNGQD
-278 VHLKSCL
+278 
-285 LFSGK
+285 FS
-290 NLNLLNLNLL
+290 N
-300 YINPRVKKTIRRVK
+300 IEI
-314 KTIRFKSFI
+314 
-323 QKSNKFQISLNF
+323 
-335 ANLEVGLLKSLLRDF
+335 GLLKSILRDF
-350 RNIET
+350 PRIELT
-355 IAIEDWIDIAH
+355 VIEEWVNTVK
-366 DMGVK
+366 DMNVSD
-371 NKFLDYLEDSQKY
+371 NFLDTLIDSKKNRN
-384 LSYGNVYIDINES
+384 YGNNCIWDDFDKILDNGAITTYGE
-397 SDIKHMFKNGELSEE
+397 KNLD
-412 SKIEVLNIRDEI
+412 EVRKKLAKAYDDEKT
-424 ANLYEKKTDIQK
+424 LEKLFF
-436 IRYFLKFQKIF
+436 FLKFQKIY
-447 KTAWKTTNSDYIN
+447 KTAWGSTKAEYIN
-460 PLFGRINETL
+460 PLFSRIEQTLNSLESLIKIVDNED
-470 ERLEPIIKLVN
+470 EIDN
-481 TDKAVESEFKSLN
+481 EFKCLN

-502 QEMKRLIPMMVS
+502 QEIKRLIPMMIS

-525 SNTDSID
+525 SSSKLID
-532 FTYHLI
+532 YTCHLI

-545 LNSEHIKNG
+545 LNSEHINNG

-585 PADISSTI
+585 PADISPTI
-593 MSQIHNFF
+593 MSQLHNFF

-632 GKGEALVTGN
+632 GQGEAIVTGN
-642 AIKIPVL
+642 AMKIPML
-649 LKVDKEKS
+649 LKVDKEDT
-657 IRPKSDDVKLTK
+657 IRPKSDDVSLTD
-669 LWKN
+669 LWK

>member
-14 IATVGMY
+14 VATVGMY

-27 TFLWDGSLLNGPKI
+27 TFLWDGDLLNGPKI

-50 NVRIVSTVISEKI
+50 DIRIISTVISEKI

-83 INRILMLKTQ
+83 INRILLLKTQ
-93 GVIDENKF
+93 GVIEKNKF

-112 NKVVITTKE
+112 NKVVITTKA
-121 DLKAIYDVDDVG
+121 DLAAIYAVDKIEN
-133 STISIGKSIREGQE
+133 TISIGRSVREGQTVS
-147 INLPINEFFASHIGI
+147 LPVNSFFASHIGI

-183 SKYRESIFK
+183 SKYRENIFT
-192 KSRFVV
+192 KSRFIV

-205 TQDKQFG
+205 TQDEQFS
-212 VEKKHKRIFRI
+212 VEDEQKRIFKI

-229 DKIPITKEYFLD
+229 DQIPITKDYFLD

-250 AKKATQVPFLKS
+250 ARKATQVPFLKN
-262 AIREYKKI
+262 AIRKYKEI
-270 NKVENNLI
+270 
-278 VHLKSCL
+278 
-285 LFSGK
+285 K
-290 NLNLLNLNLL
+290 NEVDFG
-300 YINPRVKKTIRRVK
+300 R
-314 KTIRFKSFI
+314 
-323 QKSNKFQISLNF
+323 
-335 ANLEVGLLKSLLRDF
+335 LEIGLLRTILEELSKVGKSILGEWVSIAQEMGIKSAFLEQLREVA
-350 RNIET
+350 NMNST
-355 IAIEDWIDIAH
+355 
-366 DMGVK
+366 
-371 NKFLDYLEDSQKY
+371 
-384 LSYGNVYIDINES
+384 
-397 SDIKHMFKNGELSEE
+397 GELVYVYDENRDKHNIVEYGLIIKYGESQLSNLKYELEE
-412 SKIEVLNIRDEI
+412 VYKGKSKL
-424 ANLYEKKTDIQK
+424 EKLL
-436 IRYFLKFQKIF
+436 YFLKFQKIY
-447 KTAWKTTNSDYIN
+447 KTAWRSTNVEYIN
-460 PLFGRINETL
+460 PLFSRIEQTLNSLESLIKIVDNED
-470 ERLEPIIKLVN
+470 EIDN
-481 TDKAVESEFKSLN
+481 EFKCLN

-502 QEMKRLIPMMVS
+502 QEIKRLIPMMIS

-525 SNTDSID
+525 SGSKLID
-532 FTYHLI
+532 YTCHLI

-545 LNSEHIKNG
+545 LNSEHINNG

-585 PADISSTI
+585 PADISPTI
-593 MSQIHNFF
+593 MSQLHNFF

-632 GKGEALVTGN
+632 GQGEAIVTGN
-642 AIKIPVL
+642 AMKIPML
-649 LKVDKEKS
+649 LKVDKEDT
-657 IRPKSDDVKLTK
+657 IRPKSDDVKLTD
-669 LWKN
+669 LWK

>member
-1 MEALGVIVAVDGD
+1 MESLGVIVAVDGD

-27 TFLWDGSLLNGPKI
+27 TFLWDGNLLNGPKI

-50 NVRIVSTVISEKI
+50 DIRIISTVISEKV

-93 GVIDENKF
+93 GVIEKDKF

-121 DLKAIYDVDDVG
+121 DVAAIYAVDDID
-133 STISIGKSIREGQE
+133 STISIGKSIREGQK

-205 TQDKQFG
+205 TQEKQFG
-212 VEKKHKRIFRI
+212 IENEQKGIFRI

-250 AKKATQVPFLKS
+250 ARRATQVPFLKN
-262 AIREYKKI
+262 AIRKYKEIKNEHDFGKLEI
-270 NKVENNLI
+270 G
-278 VHLKSCL
+278 L
-285 LFSGK
+285 LES
-290 NLNLLNLNLL
+290 
-300 YINPRVKKTIRRVK
+300 I
-314 KTIRFKSFI
+314 
-323 QKSNKFQISLNF
+323 
-335 ANLEVGLLKSLLRDF
+335 LKSLSKVGLPILEEWISIAQEMG
-350 RNIET
+350 IES
-355 IAIEDWIDIAH
+355 E
-366 DMGVK
+366 
-371 NKFLDYLEDSQKY
+371 FLDQLQKVSN
-384 LSYGNVYIDINES
+384 LN
-397 SDIKHMFKNGELSEE
+397 KTGELVKILNENGYMQDIVSQGVITKYGRSKLPGLEQKLQKVYEE
-412 SKIEVLNIRDEI
+412 KSQLGKL
-424 ANLYEKKTDIQK
+424 L
-436 IRYFLKFQKIF
+436 YFLEFQKIYV
-447 KTAWKTTNSDYIN
+447 TAWAATNAEHIN
-460 PLFGRINETL
+460 PLFSRIEETL
-470 ERLEPIIKLVN
+470 NSLEPLIELVDEK
-481 TDKAVESEFKSLN
+481 TKVEKEFKCLN

-502 QEMKRLIPMMVS
+502 QEIKRLIPMMLS

-525 SNTDSID
+525 SEKTSKGEAID
-532 FTYHLI
+532 CTCHLI

-545 LNSEHIKNG
+545 LNAEHIKNG
-554 DNWQDYRLSVFE
+554 DNWQDYRLSIFE

-585 PADISSTI
+585 PADISPTI

-619 TLDKNSYKMLPTL
+619 SLDKNSYKMLPTL
-632 GKGEALVTGN
+632 GKGEALVTGSTM
-642 AIKIPVL
+642 KIPML
-649 LKVDKEKS
+649 LKVDKEES
-657 IRPKSDDVKLTK
+657 IRPKSDDIKLTT
-669 LWKN
+669 LWES

>member
-1 MEALGVIVAVDGD
+1 MESLGVIVAVDGD

-27 TFLWDGSLLNGPKI
+27 TFLWDGNLLNGPKI

-50 NVRIVSTVISEKI
+50 DIRIISTVISEKV

-93 GVIDENKF
+93 GVIDKNEF

-121 DLKAIYDVDDVG
+121 DLKAIYDVDDIG

-183 SKYRESIFK
+183 SKYSEKIFK

-212 VEKKHKRIFRI
+212 VEKEQKRVFRI

-229 DKIPITKEYFLD
+229 EKIPITKEYFLD

-250 AKKATQVPFLKS
+250 ARKATQVPFLKT
-262 AIREYKKI
+262 AIKKFKELSMPKKNHA
-270 NKVENNLI
+270 NKV
-278 VHLKSCL
+278 VYTDS
-285 LFSGK
+285 
-290 NLNLLNLNLL
+290 
-300 YINPRVKKTIRRVK
+300 
-314 KTIRFKSFI
+314 
-323 QKSNKFQISLNF
+323 QNF
-335 ANLEVGLLKSLLRDF
+335 ADLEVGLLVSLLKDYKRVELIS
-350 RNIET
+350 IEEWVS
-355 IAIEDWIDIAH
+355 IAK
-366 DMGVK
+366 DMGVDLPI
-371 NKFLDYLEDSQKY
+371 LDTLANAKQYNA
-384 LSYGNVYIDINES
+384 YGNSRIFEGGMSEQLINSSIQQSNDILFQGQLTDNGKCKIKKLKTLLES
-397 SDIKHMFKNGELSEE
+397 CYENKSDFEKLS
-412 SKIEVLNIRDEI
+412 
-424 ANLYEKKTDIQK
+424 
-436 IRYFLKFQKIF
+436 YFLKFEKVY
-447 KTAWKTTNSDYIN
+447 KTAWKSTNSEYIN
-460 PLFGRINETL
+460 PLFSRIEQTL
-470 ERLEPIIKLVN
+470 NSLEPLIGLVN
-481 TDKAVESEFKSLN
+481 SGIEVEKEFKCLN

-502 QEMKRLIPMMVS
+502 QEIKRLIPMMVS

-525 SNTDSID
+525 SNTESID
-532 FTYHLI
+532 FTCHLI

-585 PADISSTI
+585 PADISPTI

-642 AIKIPVL
+642 AIKIPML
-649 LKVDKEKS
+649 LKVDKEES

-669 LWKN
+669 LWEN